1 MAGSRRGREWSGVL
15 EWRGAVLLAC
25 FRSPSLSIFPLL
37 VYGGAENSK
46 ESEREGG
53 TVKKISG
60 KKVRSISISSPFIPS
75 LYILPED
82 ESVVCGFGRF

>member
-1 MAGSRRGREWSGVL
+1 
-15 EWRGAVLLAC
+15 
-25 FRSPSLSIFPLL
+25 L